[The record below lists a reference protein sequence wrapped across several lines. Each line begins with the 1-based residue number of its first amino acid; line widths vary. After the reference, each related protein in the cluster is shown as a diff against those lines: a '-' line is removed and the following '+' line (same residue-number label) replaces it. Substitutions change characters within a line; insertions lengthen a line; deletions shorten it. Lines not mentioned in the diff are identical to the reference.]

1 MTDYVHRI
9 SDEERERIRRFVR
22 MGAAITVLFV
32 ALVFVAVLTA
42 RHWVTL
48 ISPDSERQFVRPH
61 VAWLHR
67 HILDESDPVL
77 QDYVAGLGAELAADM
92 GVRDDMELEFLV
104 IEGST
109 INAFTTLGGYIF
121 VFDGLVRE
129 LDGENGLAM
138 VLAHEIAHAINRDP
152 LTAASRGI
160 LIQVLLS
167 ALSGNRGVD
176 PASAGELGSELMLG
190 IYSREQ
196 EEEAD
201 QVAME
206 ALYRRYGG
214 TSAVQLN
221 CSRRW
226 SITTAKTT
234 CRRSSR
240 HTPTRAIASTRCA
253 VTPMSMVGMPSRRTP
268 TRKKFGISSVR
279 RLDDVPVAV
288 SKAAGDDD
296 DEVHQRPDAEA
307 TESQQLQYSGADL
320 ADVETVD
327 AEGAEEKAQQD
338 RRDESLVANRPVIH
352 KCLPFSA
359 FAPDTSRA
367 CRDRPGTYRSAT

>member
-42 RHWVTL
+42 RHWATL

-67 HILDESDPVL
+67 HVLDESDPVL

-206 ALYRRYGG
+206 ALYRRYGHVG
-214 TSAVQLN
+214 GATQLFE
-221 CSRRW
+221 
-226 SITTAKTT
+226 TLEYYY
-234 CRRSSR
+234 
-240 HTPTRAIASTRCA
+240 
-253 VTPMSMVGMPSRRTP
+253 GE
-268 TRKKFGISSVR
+268 
-279 RLDDVPVAV
+279 
-288 SKAAGDDD
+288 
-296 DEVHQRPDAEA
+296 DEVPEILSSH
-307 TESQQLQYSGADL
+307 
-320 ADVETVD
+320 
-327 AEGAEEKAQQD
+327 
-338 RRDESLVANRPVIH
+338 
-352 KCLPFSA
+352 
-359 FAPDTSRA
+359 PDTGDRIDA
-367 CRDRPGTYRSAT
+367 LRRYADEHGWHAEPTNAYPEEIRDLVSSTP